1 MKTAT
6 QKEKRA
12 RRHGRIRSKIKGTA
26 DRPRLSVFRS
36 NRYVWAQLIDDE
48 TGRTLVAAGTRDLGT
63 AAKTKAKPKQAVRP
77 KGYPDGRTAAAA
89 AIGEKIAG
97 EAREKK
103 IAAVVFDR
111 GGYRYHGVV
120 KAVAE
125 GARKGGLKL

>member
-12 RRHGRIRSKIKGTA
+12 RRHGRIRSKIKGTGI
-26 DRPRLSVFRS
+26 RPRLFIFRS

-48 TGRTLVAAGTRDLGT
+48 TGHTLAAVGTRDLGV
-63 AAKTKAKPKQAVRP
+63 ASKSKAKPKQAVRP
-77 KGYPDGRTAAAA
+77 KSYADGRTAAAA
-89 AIGEKIAG
+89 AVGEKIAG
-97 EAREKK
+97 MAADKK
-103 IAAVVFDR
+103 ITAAVFDR

-125 GARKGGLKL
+125 GARKGGLIF